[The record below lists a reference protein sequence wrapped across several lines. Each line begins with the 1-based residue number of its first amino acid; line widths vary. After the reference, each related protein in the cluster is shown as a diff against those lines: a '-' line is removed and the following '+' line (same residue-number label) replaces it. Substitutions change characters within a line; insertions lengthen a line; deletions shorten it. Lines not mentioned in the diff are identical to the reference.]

1 MKELWLRG
9 AEGEARPGII
19 SAWTGL
25 GVSSLPL
32 GPRDQKLRGDHQ
44 MGGESER
51 LR

>member
-25 GVSSLPL
+25 GCPPCLWVLETKS
-32 GPRDQKLRGDHQ
+32 
-44 MGGESER
+44 
-51 LR
+51 